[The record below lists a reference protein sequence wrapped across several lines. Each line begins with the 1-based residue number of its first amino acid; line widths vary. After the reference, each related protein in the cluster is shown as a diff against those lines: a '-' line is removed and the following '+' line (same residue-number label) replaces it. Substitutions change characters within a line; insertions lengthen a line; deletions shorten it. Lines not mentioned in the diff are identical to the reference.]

1 MEFLIFCTIGNS
13 IFNIFIA
20 IFHYKTC
27 FKFEDLGRIE
37 VPISI
42 RGRIGRRKKVY
53 LMDFII
59 EQQPLMMAI
68 SEADYE
74 RLNSHDRTEIY
85 ARKFPSKF
93 NSYVTIYDV
102 ALQKTDW
109 VKKDCAI
116 MWKQF
121 LFFFPI
127 FEFFIICIAFQL

>member
-27 FKFEDLGRIE
+27 FKFEDLGRME

-42 RGRIGRRKKVY
+42 RGKIGRTKKSY
-53 LMDFII
+53 LVDII
-59 EQQPLMMAI
+59 INNQPILMAI
-68 SEADYE
+68 SKKDFDNLDSYK
-74 RLNSHDRTEIY
+74 TMEIY
-85 ARKFPSKF
+85 VRKFPSKF
-93 NSYVTIYDV
+93 NSYVAEYDLS
-102 ALQKTDW
+102 LQKIDW

-121 LFFFPI
+121 LFFFTI
-127 FEFFIICIAFQL
+127 LEFFIICIAFQL